1 LDCGIGCYIAGSVEN
16 KRSFFVGVALLTL
29 SFILCKLLVFALPFA
44 ADLGKLGRGIFREGF
59 IGLNLWV
66 GYRCTPSPQFKKQ
79 FLQFGLLLEFL
90 FLALVFFYALIPNPP
105 ILLMQLQVMFREL
118 LLSPMYF
125 FGFYAIY
132 VNRRSVA

>member
-1 LDCGIGCYIAGSVEN
+1 MEN
-16 KRSFFVGVALLTL
+16 KRSFFWGVGLLTL
-29 SFILCKLLVFALPFA
+29 SFIFCKLLVFALPFA

-66 GYRCTPSPQFKKQ
+66 GYRCLPNPQLKKQ

-90 FLALVFFYALIPNPP
+90 FLALVFFYAISPKPP
-105 ILLMQLQVMFREL
+105 VLLMQLQVMFREL

-125 FGFYAIY
+125 FGFYMIY
-132 VNRRSVA
+132 VNRQ